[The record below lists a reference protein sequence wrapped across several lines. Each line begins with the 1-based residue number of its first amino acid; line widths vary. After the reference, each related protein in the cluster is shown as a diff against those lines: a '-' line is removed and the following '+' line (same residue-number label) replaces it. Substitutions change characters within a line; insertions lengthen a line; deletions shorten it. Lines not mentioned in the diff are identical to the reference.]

1 MDQEVSAFYSLAS
14 PVSSF
19 GSNSSSVEKDALSML
34 LKLDEGLFE
43 WERGLLIAYGPT
55 RWID

>member
-1 MDQEVSAFYSLAS
+1 MSAFYSLAS